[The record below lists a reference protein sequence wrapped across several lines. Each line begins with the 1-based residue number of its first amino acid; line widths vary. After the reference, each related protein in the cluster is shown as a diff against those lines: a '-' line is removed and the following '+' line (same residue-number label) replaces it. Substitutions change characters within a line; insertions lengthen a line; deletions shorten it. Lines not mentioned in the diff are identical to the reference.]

1 MMVPGRIWRSCWLC
15 ANTFFL
21 ASGLAESV
29 KVEKKNWFVAFK
41 VASKKV
47 CDGMGMLDDDN
58 GASGEEEEELEVVE
72 EVEEETEVEE
82 EVGVGVGEHPGD
94 ASVEDAE
101 DEEEGEEV
109 DEPAVAGII
118 RELFALVE
126 RDTTAQKAWVRQKK
140 EDLVAAWRNTPLCE
154 RGWCGVTVERIQGLA
169 RHHLHELRSPHS
181 RP

>member
-1 MMVPGRIWRSCWLC
+1 VPIH
-15 ANTFFL
+15 FL
-21 ASGLAESV
+21 VSGLAESV
-29 KVEKKNWFVAFK
+29 KVEKNWFVAFK

-58 GASGEEEEELEVVE
+58 GASGEEEDELEVVE
-72 EVEEETEVEE
+72 EVEE